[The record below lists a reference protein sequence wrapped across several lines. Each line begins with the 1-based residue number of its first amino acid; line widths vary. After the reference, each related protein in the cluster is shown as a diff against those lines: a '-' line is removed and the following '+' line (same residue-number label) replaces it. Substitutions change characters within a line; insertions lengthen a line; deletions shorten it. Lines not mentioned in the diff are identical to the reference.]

1 MRKLKRLL
9 AVCLA
14 VSIISTCS
22 YAYGFE
28 QAESPVSDVF
38 VLMMNKLFTNEQ
50 QYVVVG
56 QNGEDITNAFLS
68 QGSSYFEQEDYAGLK
83 NLANTMDLTNI
94 ISHAIVTPI
103 AKRRAIQQDVEYEYY
118 VALRDQ
124 NGGGQEVAGWITS
137 VVTLDVQ
144 GDIIHATKPEFEVV
158 ASSFDEWEPYT
169 PEVGDIADGGF
180 SVADWSFV
188 SRSATISSSGSSVTF
203 RASFSFTAT
212 VYFFY
217 GAGVT
222 EMTYSA
228 APNYSTSFHAVYTP

>member
-1 MRKLKRLL
+1 MRKLKQLL

-22 YAYGFE
+22 YAYSFE
-28 QAESPVSDVF
+28 QVESLVSDVF
-38 VLMMNKLFTNEQ
+38 IQMMNELFTNQ
-50 QYVVVG
+50 QYVVMG
-56 QNGEDITNAFLS
+56 QNGEDITNTFLS
-68 QGSSYFEQEDYAGLK
+68 QGRYFFEQEDYVGLK
-83 NLANTMDLTNI
+83 NLANTMNLTNI
-94 ISHAIVTPI
+94 ISHAVVTPV
-103 AKRRAIQQDVEYEYY
+103 ANSRAIQQVVEYQYY

-144 GDIIHATKPEFEVV
+144 GNIIRATKPEFEVV

-169 PEVGDIADGGF
+169 PEVGDIGDGGF
-180 SVADWSFV
+180 SVADWSFA
-188 SRSATISSSGSSVTF
+188 SRSATISSNGASVTF
-203 RASFSFTAT
+203 RASFLFTAT

-228 APNYSTSFHAVYTP
+228 APNYSTSFLAVYAP